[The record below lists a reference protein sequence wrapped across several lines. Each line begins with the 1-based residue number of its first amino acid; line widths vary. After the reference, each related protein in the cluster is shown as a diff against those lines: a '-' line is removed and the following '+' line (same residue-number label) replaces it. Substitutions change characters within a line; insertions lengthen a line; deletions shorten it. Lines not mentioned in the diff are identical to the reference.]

1 MVLPDKYY
9 KLIKWVV
16 LTVLPA
22 SSVLVGMLGK
32 AYGWTGTDMAVLTIN
47 AIATFL
53 GVVTGVSAFNLKN
66 KED

>member
-9 KLIKWVV
+9 TLIKWIV

-22 SSVLVGMLGK
+22 SSVLVRMLGK
-32 AYGWTGTDMAVLTIN
+32 AYGWNGTDMAVLTIN